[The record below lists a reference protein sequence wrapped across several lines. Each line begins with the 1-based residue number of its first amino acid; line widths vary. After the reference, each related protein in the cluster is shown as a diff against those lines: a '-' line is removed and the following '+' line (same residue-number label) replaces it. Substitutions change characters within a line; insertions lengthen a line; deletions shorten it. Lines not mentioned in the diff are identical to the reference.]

1 MSRFIDTVVAY
12 RILRMLATPIERSD
26 AFRLGIIDRDGKK
39 IKDPVSQQELNAY
52 SLLQRFVLK
61 VQRAL
66 SRSPDRNSKR
76 LLTFAAAMAI
86 LKEYT
91 EDDEDNVEALLEVFM
106 QDEDVIRQAELL
118 ENSNLL
124 SFKNFMHEE
133 APANAAGGGNIA
145 GIGVGDQGEP
155 GKDPRL
161 MPMVR
166 RKRKKRGR
174 NPQN

>member
-26 AFRLGIIDRDGKK
+26 AFKLGIVDKDGKK
-39 IKDPVSQQELNAY
+39 IKEPLSSQELNAY
-52 SLLQRFVLK
+52 SLLQRFVFK

-66 SRSPDRNSKR
+66 MRSPDRNSKR

-91 EDDEDNVEALLEVFM
+91 EDDEENVDALLEIFM
-106 QDEDVIRQAELL
+106 QDENVIRQAELL
-118 ENSNLL
+118 ESSNLL
-124 SFKNFMHEE
+124 SFRNFIDEE
-133 APANAAGGGNIA
+133 APANSAGGGNVA
-145 GIGVGDQGEP
+145 GIGVGAQGEP
-155 GKDPRL
+155 GRDPRL

-166 RKRKKRGR
+166 RKKKKRGIDR
-174 NPQN
+174 N

>member
-12 RILRMLATPIERSD
+12 RILRMLANPIERSD
-26 AFRLGIIDRDGKK
+26 AFKLGIIDKDGKK
-39 IKDPVSQQELNAY
+39 IKEPLSQQELNAC
-52 SLLQRFVLK
+52 SLLQRFVFK

-91 EDDEDNVEALLEVFM
+91 EEDEDNVEALLEVFM

-174 NPQN
+174 NSQN

>member
-12 RILRMLATPIERSD
+12 RILRMLANPIERSD
-26 AFRLGIIDRDGKK
+26 AFKLGIIDKDGKK
-39 IKDPVSQQELNAY
+39 IKEPLSQQELNAY
-52 SLLQRFVLK
+52 SLLQRFVFK

-91 EDDEDNVEALLEVFM
+91 EEDEDNVEALLEVFM

-174 NPQN
+174 NSQN